1 MQSGHRICCCRSY
14 LNPPIIVRPDVG
26 KGARCAMTTIRFER
40 DGAMGNIVLANPPFN
55 RLDARFAEALRDAVH
70 QASESDVRVLVVRA
84 EGPHFSFGGEVREW
98 PGKDVNWFR
107 TFVAEV
113 NVSYRAIEMLKIPTV
128 AVVQGIAFGGG
139 LELALA
145 CDFLVA
151 AENATFRCVEV
162 TTAMLPIAG
171 ALQRIAERAGRAR
184 ASRLAMLG
192 EPISGREAG
201 ALGIA
206 THVVPESELAASAVA
221 LTQQL
226 ATGPT
231 RSYAAT
237 RTLLKAWSSG
247 GVAAA
252 DLVMLDVAMELYDG
266 ADAQRGFVNTADA
279 FNKNIEPPT
288 LVFEGK

>member
-1 MQSGHRICCCRSY
+1 M
-14 LNPPIIVRPDVG
+14 
-26 KGARCAMTTIRFER
+26 TIRFER
-40 DGAMGNIVLANPPFN
+40 DGAVGHIILANPPFN
-55 RLDARFAEALRDAVH
+55 QIDLRFAEALRIAVH
-70 QASESDVRVLVVRA
+70 QASESDIRVLVVQSD
-84 EGPHFSFGGEVREW
+84 GPHFSFGGEVREW
-98 PGKDVNWFR
+98 QGKDVNWFR

-113 NVSYRAIEMLKIPTV
+113 NSSYRAIEMLKIPTL
-128 AVVQGIAFGGG
+128 AVVRGVAFGGG
-139 LELALA
+139 FELALT

-151 AENATFRCVEV
+151 AENATFCCVEV

-192 EPISGREAG
+192 EPISGTEAG

-206 THVVPESELAASAVA
+206 THVVREDQLAAAAAA
-221 LTQQL
+221 LTRQL
-226 ATGPT
+226 ATGLT

-247 GVAAA
+247 GVVAA
-252 DLVMLDVAMELYDG
+252 DVVMLDVAMELFNG
-266 ADAQRGFVNTADA
+266 ADAQGGFANTADA
-279 FNKNIEPPT
+279 FNKNVEPPT

>member
-1 MQSGHRICCCRSY
+1 
-14 LNPPIIVRPDVG
+14 
-26 KGARCAMTTIRFER
+26 MTTIRFER
-40 DGAMGNIVLANPPFN
+40 EGAIGNIVLAHPPFN
-55 RLDARFAEALRDAVH
+55 RLDLRFAEALRIAVH
-70 QASESDVRVLVVRA
+70 QASESDIRVLVVRA

-113 NVSYRAIEMLKIPTV
+113 NVSYRAIEMLKVPTV
-128 AVVQGIAFGGG
+128 AVVHGIAFGGG
-139 LELALA
+139 FELALA

-162 TTAMLPIAG
+162 TTAMLPLAG

-192 EPISGREAG
+192 EPMSGREAG
-201 ALGIA
+201 QLGIA
-206 THVVPESELAASAVA
+206 THVVPEHELAAATTS
-221 LTQQL
+221 LTRQL
-226 ATGPT
+226 ANGPT

-252 DLVMLDVAMELYDG
+252 DLVMLDVAMELYNG
-266 ADAQRGFVNTADA
+266 ADAKRGFANTAAA
-279 FNKNIEPPT
+279 FDKDIEPPA

>member
-1 MQSGHRICCCRSY
+1 
-14 LNPPIIVRPDVG
+14 
-26 KGARCAMTTIRFER
+26 
-40 DGAMGNIVLANPPFN
+40 
-55 RLDARFAEALRDAVH
+55 
-70 QASESDVRVLVVRA
+70 
-84 EGPHFSFGGEVREW
+84 
-98 PGKDVNWFR
+98 VN
-107 TFVAEV
+107 A
-113 NVSYRAIEMLKIPTV
+113 SYRAIEMLKIPTV

-139 LELALA
+139 FELALA

-171 ALQRIAERAGRAR
+171 ALQRLAERAGRAR
-184 ASRLAMLG
+184 ASRFAMLG

-206 THVVPESELAASAVA
+206 THVVPADKLSATVTA
-221 LTQQL
+221 LTRQL
-226 ATGPT
+226 ARGPT

-252 DLVMLDVAMELYDG
+252 DLVTLDVAMELYDG
-266 ADAQRGFVNTADA
+266 PDAQRGFVNTADA
-279 FNKNIEPPT
+279 FNKDIEPPV
-288 LVFEGK
+288 LVFQGK

>member
-1 MQSGHRICCCRSY
+1 
-14 LNPPIIVRPDVG
+14 
-26 KGARCAMTTIRFER
+26 MTKTIRFER
-40 DGAMGNIVLANPPFN
+40 QNGVGRIVVANPPFN
-55 RLDARFAEALRDAVH
+55 RLDLQFSECLRQAVH
-70 QASESDVRVLVVRA
+70 EASESDIRVLVVQA

-113 NVSYRAIEMLKIPTV
+113 NRSYRAIEMLKVPTV
-128 AVVQGIAFGGG
+128 AAVQGIAFGGG
-139 LELALA
+139 VELALA

-151 AENATFRCVEV
+151 AETAPLRCVEV

-184 ASRLAMLG
+184 ASRFAMLG

-201 ALGIA
+201 TPGIA
-206 THVVPESELAASAVA
+206 THVVPENELSATAAA
-221 LTQQL
+221 LARQL
-226 ATGPT
+226 STGPT

-252 DLVMLDVAMELYDG
+252 DLMMLDVAMELYDG
-266 ADAQRGFVNTADA
+266 ADAQRGFANTAEA
-279 FNKNIEPPT
+279 FDKDIEPPT

>member
-1 MQSGHRICCCRSY
+1 
-14 LNPPIIVRPDVG
+14 
-26 KGARCAMTTIRFER
+26 MTTVRFEK
-40 DGAMGNIVLANPPFN
+40 DGAIGNIVLASPPFN
-55 RLDARFAEALRDAVH
+55 RVDLSFSEGLRAAVH
-70 QASESDVRVLVVRA
+70 QASESDIRVLVVRA

-107 TFVAEV
+107 TFVADV
-113 NVSYRAIEMLKIPTV
+113 NVSYRAIEMLKIPTM

-139 LELALA
+139 FELALA
-145 CDFLVA
+145 CDFLVVA
-151 AENATFRCVEV
+151 DNAILRCVEV

-171 ALQRIAERAGRAR
+171 ALQRLAERVGRAR
-184 ASRLAMLG
+184 ASRFAMLG
-192 EPISGREAG
+192 EPITGREAG

-206 THVVPESELAASAVA
+206 THVVPENELPMAATTLAK
-221 LTQQL
+221 QL

-237 RTLLKAWSSG
+237 RTLLKTWSSG

-252 DLVMLDVAMELYDG
+252 DLVMLDIAMELYNG
-266 ADAQRGFVNTADA
+266 ADAQRGFASTADA
-279 FNKNIEPPT
+279 FNKDIEPPT

>member
-1 MQSGHRICCCRSY
+1 M
-14 LNPPIIVRPDVG
+14 
-26 KGARCAMTTIRFER
+26 TIRFER
-40 DGAMGNIVLANPPFN
+40 DGAIGTIVLANPPFN
-55 RLDARFAEALRDAVH
+55 RLDQRFAEALRAAVH
-70 QASESDVRVLVVRA
+70 QASVSDIRVLVIRS

-107 TFVAEV
+107 TFVADI

-139 LELALA
+139 FELALA
-145 CDFLVA
+145 CDFMVA
-151 AENATFRCVEV
+151 ADNAILRCVEV

-184 ASRLAMLG
+184 ASRMAMLG
-192 EPISGREAG
+192 EPISGRDAG
-201 ALGIA
+201 NFGIA
-206 THVVPESELAASAVA
+206 THVVPENELWATAAA
-221 LTQQL
+221 LAKQL

-252 DLVMLDVAMELYDG
+252 DLVMLDIAMELYDG
-266 ADAQRGFVNTADA
+266 ADAQRGFANTAAA
-279 FNKNIEPPT
+279 FDRDIEPPT
-288 LVFEGK
+288 LLFEGK

>member
-1 MQSGHRICCCRSY
+1 MKS
-14 LNPPIIVRPDVG
+14 
-26 KGARCAMTTIRFER
+26 IRFER
-40 DGAMGNIVLANPPFN
+40 DGAVGNIVLANPPFN
-55 RLDARFAEALRDAVH
+55 RLDLSFSENLRAAVH
-70 QASESDVRVLVVRA
+70 QASESDIRVLVIRA

-139 LELALA
+139 FELALA

-184 ASRLAMLG
+184 ASRFAMLG

-201 ALGIA
+201 ALS
-206 THVVPESELAASAVA
+206 PRLC
-221 LTQQL
+221 
-226 ATGPT
+226 
-231 RSYAAT
+231 
-237 RTLLKAWSSG
+237 
-247 GVAAA
+247 
-252 DLVMLDVAMELYDG
+252 
-266 ADAQRGFVNTADA
+266 
-279 FNKNIEPPT
+279 
-288 LVFEGK
+288 

>member
-1 MQSGHRICCCRSY
+1 M
-14 LNPPIIVRPDVG
+14 
-26 KGARCAMTTIRFER
+26 TIRFER
-40 DGAMGNIVLANPPFN
+40 DGAIGNIVLANPPFN
-55 RLDARFAEALRDAVH
+55 RLDLRFSEALRIAVH
-70 QASESDVRVLVVRA
+70 QAGESDIRVLVIRS

-113 NVSYRAIEMLKIPTV
+113 NASYRAIEMLKIPTL

-139 LELALA
+139 FELALA
-145 CDFLVA
+145 CDFMVVA
-151 AENATFRCVEV
+151 DNAVLRCVEV
-162 TTAMLPIAG
+162 TTAMLPLAG

-184 ASRLAMLG
+184 ASRFAMLG

-206 THVVPESELAASAVA
+206 THVVAEDQLAGAAAA
-221 LTQQL
+221 LTRQL
-226 ATGPT
+226 AEGPT

-237 RTLLKAWSSG
+237 RTILKAWSSG

-252 DLVMLDVAMELYDG
+252 DLVMLDVAMELYNG
-266 ADAQRGFVNTADA
+266 RDAQRGFANTADA
-279 FNKNIEPPT
+279 FNKDIEPPA

>member
-1 MQSGHRICCCRSY
+1 
-14 LNPPIIVRPDVG
+14 
-26 KGARCAMTTIRFER
+26 MTTIRFER
-40 DGAMGNIVLANPPFN
+40 DGAIGNIVLANPPFN
-55 RLDARFAEALRDAVH
+55 RLDLRFAEALRVAVH
-70 QASESDVRVLVVRA
+70 QASESDIRVLVVRS

-98 PGKDVNWFR
+98 PGKGVNWFR
-107 TFVAEV
+107 TFADV
-113 NVSYRAIEMLKIPTV
+113 NVSYRAIEMLKVPTV

-139 LELALA
+139 FELALA

-151 AENATFRCVEV
+151 ADNATLRCVEV

-201 ALGIA
+201 AIGIA
-206 THVVPESELAASAVA
+206 THVAPENELKATAAA
-221 LTQQL
+221 LVRQL

-252 DLVMLDVAMELYDG
+252 DLVMLDVAMELYNG
-266 ADAQRGFVNTADA
+266 PDAQRGFAKTAEA
-279 FNKNIEPPT
+279 FNKDIEPPT